1 MEYGFQKFFLFL
13 FAVLSGISIAEA
25 QYTVHFEIDAVP
37 ASHANE
43 ALYLAGSF
51 NDWNPSLADFRF
63 SKNAD
68 GKFVKQIKLPSA
80 GLFEYKIT
88 RGQWTKVECAAN
100 GSAISNRILKI
111 QSDTTIHLTIAAW
124 ADDMPQRPPVST
136 RTKNVFVL
144 DTAFYM
150 PQLNRKRRIWIYLPE
165 GYALSK
171 KTYPV
176 LYMHDGQN
184 LFDALTSSYGEW
196 GVDELM
202 DSVPAKKQ
210 WIIVGIDHGNNQ
222 RLTEYNPF
230 DSKFGKAEGD
240 AYADFLAQTLKPYID
255 QRFRT
260 KKEVANT
267 AIAGSSMGGLISFY
281 TAFKYPAI
289 FSKAGVFS
297 PSFWIAPQLFTA
309 VQAQSTAGTAFF
321 FVCGKLEGKEME
333 DDMRRMYNLLL
344 QKGARKLKLT
354 VEEDGQHNER
364 FWQKEMP
371 LFLNWLNQTYTR

>member
-1 MEYGFQKFFLFL
+1 MKYGFQKFFLFL
-13 FAVLSGISIAEA
+13 FAALSSVNIAKA

-37 ASHANE
+37 ASHAND

-51 NDWNPSLADFRF
+51 NEWNPALTDYQFT
-63 SKNAD
+63 KTAD
-68 GKFVKQIKLPSA
+68 GRFVKQIKLPSS

-88 RGQWTKVECAAN
+88 RGQWTKVECASN
-100 GSAISNRILKI
+100 GSSIGNRILQLK
-111 QSDTTIHLTIAAW
+111 SDTTIHITIAAW
-124 ADDMPQRPPVST
+124 ADDIPQRPPVST

-150 PQLNRKRRIWIYLPE
+150 PQLIRKRRIWIYLPE
-165 GYALSK
+165 DYALSK
-171 KTYPV
+171 KSYPV

-210 WIIVGIDHGNNQ
+210 WIVVGIDHGNTK

-260 KKEVANT
+260 KRDVSNT

-281 TAFKYPAI
+281 TAFKYPAL

-297 PSFWIAPQLFTA
+297 PSFWIAPQLFA
-309 VQAQSTAGTAFF
+309 KVAAQPFVTNAFF
-321 FVCGKLEGKEME
+321 LVGGKPEGKEME
-333 DDMRRMYNLLL
+333 DDMRRMHQLLL
-344 QKGARKLKLT
+344 QKGSRKST
-354 VEEDGQHNER
+354 ISMVEDGQHNER

-371 LFLNWLNQTYTR
+371 RFLNWLNQTYTR

>member
-1 MEYGFQKFFLFL
+1 MKCFQKVLFFLFT
-13 FAVLSGISIAEA
+13 ALSSVCSAYA
-25 QYTVHFEIDAVP
+25 QYTVRFEIDELP
-37 ASHANE
+37 ATHVNDP
-43 ALYLAGSF
+43 LYLAGSF
-51 NDWNPSLADFRF
+51 NDWNPALADFQF
-63 SKNAD
+63 SKTAE
-68 GKFVKQIKLPSA
+68 GTLVKQIKLATA
-80 GLFEYKIT
+80 GIFEYKIT

-100 GSAISNRILKI
+100 GTAIGNRLLKI
-111 QSDTTIHLTIAAW
+111 QSDTTIRISIAAW

-136 RTKNVFVL
+136 RSKNVFVL

-150 PQLNRKRRIWIYLPE
+150 PQLDRKRRIWIYLPE

-184 LFDALTSSYGEW
+184 LFDVLTSSYGEW

-202 DSVPAKKQ
+202 DSLPAKKQ
-210 WIIVGIDHGNNQ
+210 WIIVGIDHGSTK

-230 DSKFGKAEGD
+230 DSKFGNGEGD

-260 KKEVANT
+260 KNDVAHT

-281 TAFKYPAI
+281 TAFKYPAL

-297 PSFWIAPQLFTA
+297 PSFWIAPQLFPKVEAQPLTA
-309 VQAQSTAGTAFF
+309 NTFF
-321 FVCGKLEGKEME
+321 FVCGKSEGKEME
-333 DDMRRMYNLLL
+333 EDMRRMYNLLL
-344 QKGARKLKLT
+344 KKGARKST
-354 VEEDGQHNER
+354 FSVVEDGQHNER

-371 LFLNWLNQTYTR
+371 LFLSWLNQTYTK

>member
-1 MEYGFQKFFLFL
+1 MKCFQKVILFL
-13 FAVLSGISIAEA
+13 FTAISSVCSANS
-25 QYTVHFEIDAVP
+25 QYTVRFEIDELP
-37 ASHANE
+37 ATHAND

-51 NDWNPSLADFRF
+51 NEWNPALTDFQF
-63 SKNAD
+63 TKTAD
-68 GKFVKQIKLPSA
+68 GRFVKQIKLPSA

-100 GSAISNRILKI
+100 GSAIGNRVL
-111 QSDTTIHLTIAAW
+111 QLWSDTTIHITIAAW
-124 ADDMPQRPPVST
+124 ADDIPQRPPVST

-165 GYALSK
+165 DYALSK
-171 KTYPV
+171 KSYPV

-210 WIIVGIDHGNNQ
+210 WIIVGIDHGNTK

-260 KKEVANT
+260 KRDVSNT

-281 TAFKYPAI
+281 TAFKYPAL

-297 PSFWIAPQLFTA
+297 PSFWIAPHLFA
-309 VQAQSTAGTAFF
+309 KVAAQPLVTNAFF
-321 FVCGKLEGKEME
+321 LAGGKLEGKEMQ
-333 DDMRRMYNLLL
+333 DDMRRMHQLLL
-344 QKGARKLKLT
+344 QKGSRKST
-354 VEEDGQHNER
+354 ISMVEDGQHNER

-371 LFLNWLNQTYTR
+371 RFLNWLNQTYTR